1 VPALN
6 RLPQPNIRAI
16 FFDFGGVILKTFD
29 GVDHPGI
36 EERFELEPKSLRLMV
51 YRDSR
56 YADFQVG
63 KCTYAEWV
71 ASIRAAMDAQI
82 PDKAA
87 DVLQAYFESDHPL
100 NPDMVA
106 LVRRLHGNYTLGII
120 SNTVPGME
128 DRMREQIPDLLG
140 LFDVRIGS
148 GDVGLAK
155 PDPAIFHHAMESAG
169 VQPSESVFT
178 DDYNKHADAARA
190 LGMHAFHFT
199 GYEQFVLDLRSI
211 GVRV

>member
-1 VPALN
+1 MPE
-6 RLPQPNIRAI
+6 PDIRAI
-16 FFDFGGVILKTFD
+16 FFDVGGVILKTFD

-36 EERFELEPKSLRLMV
+36 EQRFGLEPKSLRLMV

-63 KCTYAEWV
+63 KCSYDEWV

-87 DVLQAYFESDHPL
+87 DVLRAFFESDHLL

-106 LVRRLHGNYTLGII
+106 LVRSLHGKYTLGII

-128 DRMREQIPDLLG
+128 DRMQERIPDLIG
-140 LFDVRIGS
+140 LFEVRVGS

-155 PDPAIFHHAMESAG
+155 PDPAIFHHAMDAAG
-169 VQPSESVFT
+169 VAPAQSVFT

-199 GYEQFVLDLRSI
+199 GYDQFVQDLRSI
-211 GVRV
+211 GVQV

>member
-1 VPALN
+1 MPD
-6 RLPQPNIRAI
+6 PDIRAI
-16 FFDFGGVILKTFD
+16 FFDFGGVLLKTFD

-36 EERFELEPKSLRLMV
+36 EARFGLEPKSLRLMV

-56 YADFQVG
+56 YMDFQVG
-63 KCTYAEWV
+63 KCTYDEWV
-71 ASIRAAMDAQI
+71 ASIRGALDAQV

-87 DVLQAYFESDHPL
+87 DILQAFFESDHPL

-106 LVRRLHGNYTLGII
+106 LVRRLHSRYTLGII

-128 DRMREQIPDLLG
+128 DRMQERIPELIG
-140 LFDVRIGS
+140 LFDVRVGS

-155 PDPAIFHHAMESAG
+155 PDPAIFHHAMAAVG
-169 VQPSESVFT
+169 VAPAQSVFT
-178 DDYNKHADAARA
+178 DDYNKHADAARE

-199 GYEQFVLDLRSI
+199 GYDQFVQDLRSV
-211 GVRV
+211 GVAC

>member
-1 VPALN
+1 MRA
-6 RLPQPNIRAI
+6 PQDHDIRAI

-36 EERFELEPKSLRLMV
+36 EERFGLEPKSLRLMV

-63 KCTYAEWV
+63 KCTYDEWV
-71 ASIRAAMDAQI
+71 ASIRASLDAQV
-82 PDKAA
+82 PEKAA
-87 DVLQAYFESDHPL
+87 EILQAYFESEHSL

-106 LVRRLHGNYTLGII
+106 LVQRLHGRFTLGII

-128 DRMREQIPDLLG
+128 TRMQEQIPDLIR
-140 LFDVRIGS
+140 LFDIRIGS

-155 PDPAIFHHAMESAG
+155 PDPAIFHHAMEKAKVS
-169 VQPSESVFT
+169 PSQSVFT
-178 DDYNKHADAARA
+178 DDYYKHSDAARE

-199 GYEQFVLDLRSI
+199 GYEQFVEDLRSI
-211 GVRV
+211 GVQV

>member
-1 VPALN
+1 MRAPD
-6 RLPQPNIRAI
+6 IRAI

-36 EERFELEPKSLRLMV
+36 EQRFGLEPKSLRLMV

-56 YADFQVG
+56 YNDFQVG
-63 KCTYAEWV
+63 KCTYEAWV

-82 PDKAA
+82 SDKAA

-120 SNTVPGME
+120 SNTVPGMA
-128 DRMREQIPDLLG
+128 DRMQEQIPDLIR

-148 GDVGLAK
+148 GDVGMAK
-155 PDPAIFHHAMESAG
+155 PDPAIFHHAMEAAG
-169 VQPSESVFT
+169 VEPAQSVFT
-178 DDYNKHADAARA
+178 DDYNKHADAARD

-199 GYEQFVLDLRSI
+199 GYDQFVRDLTSI
-211 GVRV
+211 GVLA

>member
-1 VPALN
+1 
-6 RLPQPNIRAI
+6 LPEPDIRAI

-36 EERFELEPKSLRLMV
+36 EERFGLEPKSLRLMV

-56 YADFQVG
+56 YNDFQVG
-63 KCTYAEWV
+63 NCTYDDWV
-71 ASIRAAMDAQI
+71 VSIRAAMDAQI

-87 DVLQAYFESDHPL
+87 DVLQAFFESDHPL
-100 NPDMVA
+100 NADMVA
-106 LVRRLHGNYTLGII
+106 LVQRLHGNYTLGII

-128 DRMREQIPDLLG
+128 DRMQERIPDLIG

-148 GDVGLAK
+148 GDVGFAK
-155 PDPAIFHHAMESAG
+155 PDPAIFHRAMDAAG
-169 VQPSESVFT
+169 VDPAQSVFT

-199 GYEQFVLDLRSI
+199 GYDQFVQDLRSI
-211 GVRV
+211 GVQA

>member
-1 VPALN
+1 
-6 RLPQPNIRAI
+6 LPEPDIRAI

-36 EERFELEPKSLRLMV
+36 EQRFGLEPKSLRLMV

-56 YADFQVG
+56 YSDFQLG
-63 KCTYAEWV
+63 KCTYDEWV
-71 ASIRAAMDAQI
+71 ASVRAAMDAQV

-87 DVLQAYFESDHPL
+87 DVLQAFFESDHPL

-128 DRMREQIPDLLG
+128 NRMQERIPDLIS

-155 PDPAIFHHAMESAG
+155 PDPAIFQHAMEAAG
-169 VQPSESVFT
+169 VVPAQSVFT
-178 DDYNKHADAARA
+178 DDYRKHADAARA

-199 GYEQFVLDLRSI
+199 GYDQFVQDLGSI
-211 GVRV
+211 GVRA

>member
-1 VPALN
+1 
-6 RLPQPNIRAI
+6 LPDPDIRAI
-16 FFDFGGVILKTFD
+16 FFDFGGVLLKTID

-36 EERFELEPKSLRLMV
+36 ERRFGLEPKLLRLMV

-56 YADFQVG
+56 YNDFQVG

-71 ASIRAAMDAQI
+71 ASIGAAMDAQI

-87 DVLQAYFESDHPL
+87 DVLQAFFESDHPL

-106 LVRRLHGNYTLGII
+106 LVRRLHGNYALGII

-128 DRMREQIPDLLG
+128 DRMRERIPDLIS
-140 LFDVRIGS
+140 LFDVRVGS

-155 PDPAIFHHAMESAG
+155 PDPAIFQHAMDAAG
-169 VQPSESVFT
+169 VSPAQSVFT
-178 DDYNKHADAARA
+178 DDYNKHADAART

-199 GYEQFVLDLRSI
+199 GYDQFVQDLSSI
-211 GVRV
+211 GVQV

>member
-1 VPALN
+1 MPD
-6 RLPQPNIRAI
+6 PDIRAI

-29 GVDHPGI
+29 GVDHAGI
-36 EERFELEPKSLRLMV
+36 EQRFGLEPKSLRLMV

-56 YADFQVG
+56 YADFEVG
-63 KCTYAEWV
+63 NCTYDDWV
-71 ASIRAAMDAQI
+71 ASIRSAMDAQI
-82 PDKAA
+82 PDRAA
-87 DVLQAYFESDHPL
+87 DVLQAYFESDQPL

-120 SNTVPGME
+120 SNNVPGME
-128 DRMREQIPDLLG
+128 DRMQERIPDLIG

-155 PDPAIFHHAMESAG
+155 PDPAIFHHAMEAAG
-169 VQPSESVFT
+169 VQPAQSVFT

-190 LGMHAFHFT
+190 VGMHAFHFN
-199 GYEQFVLDLRSI
+199 GYDQFVQDLRSV
-211 GVRV
+211 GVKV

>member
-1 VPALN
+1 MADPD
-6 RLPQPNIRAI
+6 IRAI
-16 FFDFGGVILKTFD
+16 FFDFGGVLLKTFD

-36 EERFELEPKSLRLMV
+36 EQRFGLEPKSLRLMV

-56 YADFQVG
+56 YGDFQVG
-63 KCTYAEWV
+63 KCTYDEWV

-82 PDKAA
+82 PYKAA
-87 DVLQAYFESDHPL
+87 DVLRAFFESDHLL

-106 LVRRLHGNYTLGII
+106 LVRSLHGNYTLGII

-128 DRMREQIPDLLG
+128 DRMQERIPDLIG
-140 LFDVRIGS
+140 LFEVRVGS
-148 GDVGLAK
+148 GDLGLAK
-155 PDPAIFHHAMESAG
+155 PDPAIFHHAMDAAG
-169 VQPSESVFT
+169 VAPAQSVFT

-199 GYEQFVLDLRSI
+199 GYGQFVQDLRSI
-211 GVRV
+211 GVQV